1 VCVTR
6 CDKYSTMILIS
17 TSISITLRNKRGQGI
32 PTSWAR
38 AQMPWPSAKLRERSW
53 RPKLHSFKLEFQTE
67 KKTSQNGD
75 QVGVKNGWKMWT
87 KFKVFIVELEM
98 SRLWQHF
105 AASVINSVSGLP
117 SPLGKSWSSLEQA
130 RPQGGGEAEGP
141 WLLQLS
147 EASMCRVQGFLQ
159 RPLFFENILSDPS
172 RWKET
177 RANGI
182 PRLLVVSSCIS
193 IHVIHQRNRT
203 GA

>member
-1 VCVTR
+1 VCV
-6 CDKYSTMILIS
+6 CDKSSTMILIS
-17 TSISITLRNKRGQGI
+17 TLRTATKGARGSPPLG
-32 PTSWAR
+32 R
-38 AQMPWPSAKLRERSW
+38 GRRCH
-53 RPKLHSFKLEFQTE
+53 RRG
-67 KKTSQNGD
+67 KTSRTILASKITQL
-75 QVGVKNGWKMWT
+75 QVGVPNGNKQNIPKWWSSGGEKWMKNVQ

-105 AASVINSVSGLP
+105 AASVINSVSGVP

-141 WLLQLS
+141 WLLQLN
-147 EASMCRVQGFLQ
+147 EASMCRAQGFLQ
-159 RPLFFENILSDPS
+159 RPPFFENILSDPS

-182 PRLLVVSSCIS
+182 PRLLDVSSCIS
-193 IHVIHQRNRT
+193 IHVIHQRNLT

>member
-1 VCVTR
+1 MAQSPWTAWQSPRQNFENDLGVQNYTASSWS
-6 CDKYSTMILIS
+6 STNG
-17 TSISITLRNKRGQGI
+17 NKQNI
-32 PTSWAR
+32 PKSRTI
-38 AQMPWPSAKLRERSW
+38 KW
-53 RPKLHSFKLEFQTE
+53 RPKLHSFKLEFQRETN
-67 KKTSQNGD
+67 KRSQNGEKWM
-75 QVGVKNGWKMWT
+75 KNVQ

-105 AASVINSVSGLP
+105 AASVINSVSGVP

-130 RPQGGGEAEGP
+130 RPQGGGEAEAP
-141 WLLQLS
+141 WLLQLN
-147 EASMCRVQGFLQ
+147 EASMCRAQGFLQ
-159 RPLFFENILSDPS
+159 RPPFFENILSDPS

-193 IHVIHQRNRT
+193 IHVIHQRNLT

>member
-1 VCVTR
+1 MWQVFNNDFDIHIHFHHSSQQKGPGDPHLLGAGADAMAIGKTSRTILASKVTQ
-6 CDKYSTMILIS
+6 LQVGVP
-17 TSISITLRNKRGQGI
+17 NG
-32 PTSWAR
+32 
-38 AQMPWPSAKLRERSW
+38 
-53 RPKLHSFKLEFQTE
+53 

-147 EASMCRVQGFLQ
+147 EASMCRAQGFLQ
-159 RPLFFENILSDPS
+159 RPLFLKIYYPILHDERRRERMGFQDCS
-172 RWKET
+172 
-177 RANGI
+177 
-182 PRLLVVSSCIS
+182 LYHLVSQSM
-193 IHVIHQRNRT
+193 
-203 GA
+203 